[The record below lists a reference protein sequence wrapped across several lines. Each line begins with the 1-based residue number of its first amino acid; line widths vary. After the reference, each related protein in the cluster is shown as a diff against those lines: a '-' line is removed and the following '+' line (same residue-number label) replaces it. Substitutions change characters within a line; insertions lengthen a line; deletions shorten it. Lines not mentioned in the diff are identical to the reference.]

1 MFWNLAGNRLEE
13 QLKANNEGKNGTAPE
28 GLVQEAM
35 PDVTR
40 RRLLTAGMV
49 GVAGTV
55 SGFGWVGTGT
65 AFAAPAA
72 PDLETKARSEQGVLI
87 YSNLSNANMAP
98 FLAGLRAKYPWLKV
112 DALHLGPAEVF
123 ERYYSES
130 SVGRRSADLIITA
143 APDAWLRFHEKDGI
157 EPYNVPDA
165 GALPAWSKP
174 LPGLYTF
181 STDPLVMVYN
191 KLLLPPDKR
200 PQSMADL
207 ARLSQQFPGLFNRKI
222 TTYDAAKH
230 AFAYVLQWTYARE
243 RGWPALE
250 GVARATRLESSGA
263 TMIEKVT
270 TGEYSVVY
278 FASGATFFERLRQEK
293 RGDIL
298 GWNLIK
304 DGTPLM
310 PRGMAITRRSQ
321 SKASASL
328 VMNWLLSHDG
338 QVSIANGGLVPY
350 RSDVKPNE
358 VPVITYAQIVEQ
370 LGAKNVIQIGYPPEM
385 LREQPAFIAK
395 WQATFTGGRK

>member
-1 MFWNLAGNRLEE
+1 LEAY
-13 QLKANNEGKNGTAPE
+13 LKTKTERGSGH
-28 GLVQEAM
+28 LVQDTA
-35 PDVTR
+35 R
-40 RRLLTAGMV
+40 RRVLAA
-49 GVAGTV
+49 GVAGGLTWLAG
-55 SGFGWVGTGT
+55 S
-65 AFAAPAA
+65 AMPALAAP
-72 PDLETKARSEQGVLI
+72 PSQDLEVRARSEQGVLI

-112 DALHLGPAEVF
+112 EALHLGPAEVF

-157 EPYNVPDA
+157 EPFAASDA

-181 STDPLVMVYN
+181 STDPLVIVYN
-191 KLLLPPDKR
+191 KLLLPADKR
-200 PQSMADL
+200 PQSLADL
-207 ARLSQQFPGLFNRKI
+207 ARLAQQFPGLFNRRI

-250 GVARATRLESSGA
+250 AVARATQLESSGA

-270 TGEYSVVY
+270 TGEYAVVY
-278 FASGATFFERLRQEK
+278 FASGATFFERLRQEN

-298 GWNLIK
+298 GWTLIK

-310 PRGMAITRRSQ
+310 PRGMAITRKSQ
-321 SKASASL
+321 NKASAGL

-338 QVSIANGGLVPY
+338 QVSIAKGGLVPY
-350 RSDVKPNE
+350 RSDVKPAE
-358 VPVITYAQIVEQ
+358 VPVMTYSQIVEQ
-370 LGAKNVIQIGYPPEM
+370 LGPKNVIQIGYSPDM
-385 LREQPAFIAK
+385 LREQPAFVAK
-395 WQATFTGGRK
+395 WQATFSAGRK